1 MRHTFCSQTK
11 RGNLERASR
20 ARNRGVGVAGAAA
33 TLQVPP
39 SLDQNKICY
48 LEGSNMANKSG
59 TALAPTRSARERMTV
74 DPFRQVQQ
82 RFNRIFGEM
91 FEPLTTWPE
100 ENWSLT
106 TWSPACDI
114 YETENEIVVK
124 AELPEVKK
132 DDVHVSFENNLLTIR
147 GERKFSEETKQENY
161 HRVERSYGEFT
172 RSFTLPNFVDTNKI
186 NAEFKDGLLRVTMAK
201 REEAKPKQVEIKVK

>member
-1 MRHTFCSQTK
+1 M
-11 RGNLERASR
+11 
-20 ARNRGVGVAGAAA
+20 
-33 TLQVPP
+33 
-39 SLDQNKICY
+39 
-48 LEGSNMANKSG
+48 
-59 TALAPTRSARERMTV
+59 
-74 DPFRQVQQ
+74 
-82 RFNRIFGEM
+82 
-91 FEPLTTWPE
+91 TTWA
-100 ENWSLT
+100 
-106 TWSPACDI
+106 PACDI

-132 DDVHVSFENNLLTIR
+132 EDLHVSFENNLLTIR